1 MTRAILRGAGEI
13 RLLFLSSPE
22 RDAILLSRTIRKG
35 CGMETV
41 KSRAE
46 QRVLL
51 RNISWETYER
61 LLDERGDSR
70 VPRLAYD
77 RGDLEI
83 MSPSSEHESVAYF
96 VALLVAVLAE
106 EMRVNAYGV
115 GSTTYRRG
123 DIGRG
128 FEPDASFYIRNEERI
143 RGKPRIDLSADP
155 PPDLVIEV
163 DITSPSLDKFPIYA
177 RLGVHEVWRY
187 DGTRATIFLLEEGEY
202 VEAGESVALP
212 SLTSDVLTHFV
223 EESTSLGSTD
233 WLRRVREWARENIS
247 SSS

>member
-1 MTRAILRGAGEI
+1 
-13 RLLFLSSPE
+13 
-22 RDAILLSRTIRKG
+22 
-35 CGMETV
+35 METV

-96 VALLVAVLAE
+96 VTLLVAVLAE

-143 RGKPRIDLSADP
+143 RGKPRIDLSVDP

-163 DITSPSLDKFPIYA
+163 DITSPSLDKFSIYA
-177 RLGVHEVWRY
+177 QTGIHEIWRHDGERL
-187 DGTRATIFLLEEGEY
+187 AIFERRGEEY
-202 VEAGESVALP
+202 VEVAESRTLP
-212 SLTSDVLTHFV
+212 PLTSEALSRFI
-223 EESTSLGSTD
+223 EESTSLDIAT
-233 WLRRVREWARENIS
+233 WMRRVREWARENTGS
-247 SSS
+247 SS